1 MGIFLSWL
9 SRDFSLLNRKLCLHT
24 CTYRMPLLLC
34 VLKDAKQ
41 QQTHLNHSGR
51 RILQINHSHIPFEG
65 CNWLPRRDGWCH
77 WCFPVRWSRNG
88 VNLAPRWAIS
98 VQPHPMKDTLVHHPA
113 PRRLSSVL
121 TLSLPAAS
129 SHLSNS
135 STLHYKPSYLHLF
148 PTLYIIS
155 LFVVSF
161 RSYQCP
167 TITAIR
173 QCHRDG
179 GSILTWSN
187 ENWFHATMARKRGP
201 ITLNTVVASLT
212 CAHFS
217 FWQKS
222 DGFNISS

>member
-1 MGIFLSWL
+1 MGIFLFWL
-9 SRDFSLLNRKLCLHT
+9 SRDFSLLNRKSCLHT
-24 CTYRMPLLLC
+24 CTDPMPLLLC

-77 WCFPVRWSRNG
+77 WCVPVRWSRNG

-121 TLSLPAAS
+121 TLSLPAAF

-155 LFVVSF
+155 LFVV
-161 RSYQCP
+161 
-167 TITAIR
+167 
-173 QCHRDG
+173 
-179 GSILTWSN
+179 
-187 ENWFHATMARKRGP
+187 
-201 ITLNTVVASLT
+201 
-212 CAHFS
+212 
-217 FWQKS
+217 
-222 DGFNISS
+222 